1 METGK
6 QTQYYMIMN
15 MLQPKALNQW
25 FSQWSP
31 GNPQGSLG
39 SFPEVPSK
47 NELFNFV
54 KVFPHVPQ

>member
-25 FSQWSP
+25 FSQWGP

-47 NELFNFV
+47 SE
-54 KVFPHVPQ
+54 